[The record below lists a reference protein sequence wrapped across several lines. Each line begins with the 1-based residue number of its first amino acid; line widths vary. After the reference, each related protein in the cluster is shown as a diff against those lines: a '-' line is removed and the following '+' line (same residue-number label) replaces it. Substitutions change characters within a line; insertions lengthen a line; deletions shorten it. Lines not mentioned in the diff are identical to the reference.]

1 MAINPKKLFA
11 AFLAVCMALTISG
24 CNGGGE
30 STSGETSET
39 SEAEEAPIKV
49 GYIYHGSADEGRSAE
64 FDAQR
69 KKAQSHSTVETCY
82 IENVMISDFEAA
94 VKMLADEGCGTIV
107 STNPVYANVL
117 TSTAGKY
124 MNINFIGYGIALR
137 SVNIF
142 AYTEHTFQGAYAAG
156 TAAAFNSQN
165 EKIGIVCDT
174 DMLYPIPV
182 INAAALG
189 MQLVYSDARL
199 MAAFGTK
206 PDELRSA
213 VDMLTDAGCDVIICY
228 TENSEA
234 EKYCESKGIKFIS
247 SLDHS
252 ADSSEYENML
262 MYFYSSR
269 DSFYLSQFKKLQLDA
284 WETDSYVGSMNNGV
298 VDVSDALPAAKDG
311 TADILSALIPK
322 ITTGKALIFSGELK
336 DTTGS
341 IKYMQNDVMTITE
354 VYNMSWYVQ
363 GVEILG
369 NLRQPQTDLVTSNLE
384 IKY

>member
-11 AFLAVCMALTISG
+11 AFLAACLALTITG
-24 CNGGGE
+24 CNNGE
-30 STSGETSET
+30 SKPDETSET
-39 SEAEEAPIKV
+39 SETEEAPIKV
-49 GYIYHGSADEGRSAE
+49 GYIYHGSADDGRSKE
-64 FDAQR
+64 FDIQR
-69 KKAQSHSTVETCY
+69 KQAQSHSSVETCY
-82 IENVMISDFEAA
+82 IENVMVSDFEAA
-94 VKMLADEGCGTIV
+94 VKKLNDAGCGTIV
-107 STNPVYANVL
+107 STNPIFSNAL
-117 TSTAGKY
+117 TATAGKY
-124 MNINFIGYGIALR
+124 MNVNFIGYGISVR

-142 AYTEHTFQGAYAAG
+142 AYTEQPFQGAYAAG

-189 MQLVYSDARL
+189 MQLVYSNARL

-213 VDMLTDAGCDVIICY
+213 VDMLTESGCDVIICY

-247 SLDHS
+247 SLNHAEDS
-252 ADSSEYENML
+252 AEYENML

-284 WETDSYVGSMNNGV
+284 WETDSYTGSMNNGV
-298 VDVSDALPAAKDG
+298 IEVSEALPAAKEG
-311 TADILSALIPK
+311 TKNILSTLIPK

-341 IKYMQNDVMTITE
+341 IKYMQNDVMTISE

-369 NLRQPQTDLVTSNLE
+369 NLRQPQTDIVSTELE